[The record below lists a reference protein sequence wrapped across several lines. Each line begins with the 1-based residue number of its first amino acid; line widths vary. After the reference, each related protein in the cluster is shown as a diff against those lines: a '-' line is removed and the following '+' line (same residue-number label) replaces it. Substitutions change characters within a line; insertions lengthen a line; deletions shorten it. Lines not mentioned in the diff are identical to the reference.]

1 MINASIFKAYDIR
14 AVYEPGVLDTEAAIL
29 VGKGFGTWVKDM
41 NENTVIVGHDNR
53 KSSEELNKN
62 LIQGLTST
70 GTNVI
75 DIGLVTTPIL
85 FYSRKLFDIG
95 PAIMITASHSPKEY
109 NGFKICL
116 NKSEES
122 IYGDKIQDLIKFIEA
137 GNFATGEGSVTHKNI
152 IEDYI
157 NNVCEKVKL
166 GNRKIKAV
174 VDCGNGSASILAVE
188 LMERLGVEVIPLYC
202 DSNPDF
208 PNHHPDPSVPS
219 NLKDACELVVKEK
232 ADVGIAFDGD
242 SDRIG
247 IIDEKGEVL
256 LGDQFMTIIWRD
268 IMKKY
273 PGSEALIDIKCSQ
286 SLVDEVV
293 KLGGKP
299 IYIRTGNPFIKAA
312 MRKRNIPF
320 SGEMSGHIF
329 FADEYYGFDDG
340 TYAAARFLRILS
352 NTDKKVSQ
360 LLDGV
365 NKYYST
371 PEETIRIDDEK
382 EKLAFVE
389 NIKKYFQEKGYK
401 IIAEDG
407 ARVLFEDGWGL
418 VRSSNTSPLA
428 TLRFEGKTP
437 ESLER
442 IKQEFQEAINS
453 VKK

>member
-1 MINASIFKAYDIR
+1 MINPSIFKAYDIR
-14 AVYEPGVLDTEAAIL
+14 AVYGPGILDRETAVLI
-29 VGKGFGTWVKDM
+29 GKGFGTWVRYI
-41 NENTVIVGHDNR
+41 NEDTIIVGHDNR
-53 KSSEELNKN
+53 KSSDDLNSG
-62 LIQGLTST
+62 LIKGLTST
-70 GTNVI
+70 GVNVI
-75 DIGLVTTPIL
+75 DVGLVTTPML

-95 PAIMITASHSPKEY
+95 PAIMITASHNPGEY
-109 NGFKICL
+109 NGFKMCL
-116 NKSEES
+116 NKEEEN
-122 IYGDKIQDLIKFIEA
+122 IYGEKIQELRKTIED
-137 GNFATGEGSVTHKNI
+137 GKFATGRGNVTNKNI
-152 IEDYI
+152 LQEYI

-166 GNRKIKAV
+166 GNRKIRAV
-174 VDCGNGSASILAVE
+174 VDCGNGTASVVAVE
-188 LMERLGVEVIPLYC
+188 LIEKLGVEVIPLYC

-219 NLKDACELVVKEK
+219 NLKDACELVVKEN
-232 ADVGIAFDGD
+232 ADLGIAFDGD

-247 IIDEKGEVL
+247 IIDEKGNVL
-256 LGDQFMTIIWRD
+256 LGDQFMTVIWRD

-286 SLVDEVV
+286 SLVDEVK

-299 IYIRTGNPFIKAA
+299 TYIRTGNPYIKAA
-312 MRKRNIPF
+312 MRAKNIPF

-352 NTDKKVSQ
+352 NTDKKASE

-371 PEETIRIDDEK
+371 PEETIRIEDEK

-389 NIKKYFQEKGYK
+389 NIKKYFQEKGYE

-428 TLRFEGKTP
+428 TLRFEGKT
-437 ESLER
+437 EEALEK
-442 IKQEFQEAINS
+442 IKQEFQKAIDTIR
-453 VKK
+453 K